1 VLRTSLV
8 SPACL
13 ISLVI
18 SELSVACPVMGEP
31 TVEALVDAGLSSIR
45 TPLRLTVY
53 RRDDDPSG
61 GVCIAS
67 LDLALSELPSRR
79 LVPRPREL
87 ADAVAPVAEVFGVK
101 SCAIGVS
108 VEDDLDR
115 AVATDSEPE
124 PDGED
129 CRRGIFEFDGSS
141 WSEVEDDAS
150 CW

>member
-1 VLRTSLV
+1 MRAIDARWCSDTGRCRRSAVLRTSLV

-87 ADAVAPVAEVFGVK
+87 ADAVAR
-101 SCAIGVS
+101 S
-108 VEDDLDR
+108 
-115 AVATDSEPE
+115 
-124 PDGED
+124 
-129 CRRGIFEFDGSS
+129 RRCS
-141 WSEVEDDAS
+141 A
-150 CW
+150 